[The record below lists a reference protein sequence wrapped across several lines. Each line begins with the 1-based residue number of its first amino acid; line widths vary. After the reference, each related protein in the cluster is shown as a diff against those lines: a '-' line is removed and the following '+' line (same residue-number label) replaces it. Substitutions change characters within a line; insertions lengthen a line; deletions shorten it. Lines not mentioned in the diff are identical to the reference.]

1 MALPYY
7 NVLSWR
13 MRRVVAKEIDAK
25 EEMLNGLLPC
35 CVICI
40 CKKNKTLW
48 NLPCQINGVLQTDIS
63 RRLTKSFIL
72 NLYSKEVIYIQTQQ
86 SHACLTQVVKFK
98 IKCTPSIIGCDFNF
112 KVTTTIQKRMSVKPW
127 IGTT

>member
-7 NVLSWR
+7 HVLSWW
-13 MRRVVAKEIDAK
+13 MRIVIAKEIEAE

-35 CVICI
+35 CVIHI
-40 CKKNKTLW
+40 CKNKTVW
-48 NLPCQINGVLQTDIS
+48 NLHSQINGVLQTDIS

-72 NLYSKEVIYIQTQQ
+72 NLYSKKVIYIQTQP

-98 IKCTPSIIGCDFNF
+98 IKCTPNIIGCDFNF

>member
-7 NVLSWR
+7 HVLSWW
-13 MRRVVAKEIDAK
+13 MRIVIAKEIEAE

-35 CVICI
+35 GIYIC
-40 CKKNKTLW
+40 KNKTVW
-48 NLPCQINGVLQTDIS
+48 NLHSQINGVLQTDIS

-72 NLYSKEVIYIQTQQ
+72 NLYSKKVIYIQTQP

-98 IKCTPSIIGCDFNF
+98 IKCTPNIIGCDFNF